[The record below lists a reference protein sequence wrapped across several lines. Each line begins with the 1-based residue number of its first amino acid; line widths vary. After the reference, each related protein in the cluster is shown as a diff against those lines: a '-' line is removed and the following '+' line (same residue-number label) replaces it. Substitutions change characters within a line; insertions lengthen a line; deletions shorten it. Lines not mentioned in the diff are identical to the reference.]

1 MPEKERFFTPSR
13 SYDVQL
19 KIKDLD
25 YSNDVTRV
33 EIASSIT
40 KPYQLIII
48 DMFVDAN
55 DLILKELY
63 GQDPIKLDIRLVQE
77 TRTLLEHVHYDLMY
91 VTSPGFQLTSKMML
105 NTDNQKDRSSIR
117 LITIPRKSF
126 KTMTTLVNKVFI
138 TKTTR
143 QMLQDLASETGAT
156 LKYDS
161 ENENTEVID
170 QIVIPPTTVYK
181 SLQYLDSIVGLHTG
195 ISTYYCDNDNNL
207 RISNL
212 TTRMRKAQTFTINH
226 LAQNNDNTEIINKS
240 LDGKS
245 FYTYDNIDTNYK
257 GNSVF
262 SVLSKNMKHIVKPRD
277 TLYHIIERDLE
288 EVCSEEGLISKNKK
302 IHIDDNI
309 SDRTKYYINHNGYD
323 ETETFISVAK
333 QISSLS

>member
-1 MPEKERFFTPSR
+1 M
-13 SYDVQL
+13 
-19 KIKDLD
+19 
-25 YSNDVTRV
+25 
-33 EIASSIT
+33 
-40 KPYQLIII
+40 
-48 DMFVDAN
+48 
-55 DLILKELY
+55 
-63 GQDPIKLDIRLVQE
+63 
-77 TRTLLEHVHYDLMY
+77 
-91 VTSPGFQLTSKMML
+91 
-105 NTDNQKDRSSIR
+105 
-117 LITIPRKSF
+117 
-126 KTMTTLVNKVFI
+126 
-138 TKTTR
+138 
-143 QMLQDLASETGAT
+143 
-156 LKYDS
+156 
-161 ENENTEVID
+161 
-170 QIVIPPTTVYK
+170 YK

-333 QISSLS
+333 QISSLSNVSINLERNLAVLSLSNVGESVKLNTHVSEFLNLTGKYILKSSDIVLYKEGEWQTTCRINLIRTNKTI